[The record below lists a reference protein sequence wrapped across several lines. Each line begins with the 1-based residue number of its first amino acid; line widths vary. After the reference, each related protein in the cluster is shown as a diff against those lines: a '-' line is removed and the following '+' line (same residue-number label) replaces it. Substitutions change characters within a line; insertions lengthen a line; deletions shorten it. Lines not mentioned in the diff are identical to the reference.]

1 MSHWVR
7 INETGG
13 PEVLTWE
20 ERDLDAPGPGEARIR
35 HAAVGLNFTD
45 VHRRRGDHHFPT
57 PIPCSLGLE
66 AAGLVEEVGDGV
78 TEVKVGD
85 RIAYAAMPLEAYSD
99 ERVLAAERLVPL
111 PDSVDEKVAAASLVK
126 GLTVQFLIRQ
136 TFRVEPGQVVVFHA
150 AAGGVGLIACQ
161 WLKHLGVTIIGT
173 VGSEAKAEIALAHG
187 ADHVLIHG
195 KDDVA
200 GLARDLTNGR
210 GVPVV
215 YDSIGQAT
223 FNESIRA
230 LAPRGMLVSFGNV
243 SGHVEPVQLGKIF
256 APESLFFTWARLHQ
270 YIETREALLGAARD
284 LFDVIES
291 GAVKI
296 EINQTYPLPE
306 ASRAHADLEARK
318 TTGSS
323 VLIP

>member
-1 MSHWVR
+1 MLPVR
-7 INETGG
+7 VKPVSATPPWGLTSRTCIGG
-13 PEVLTWE
+13 GGT
-20 ERDLDAPGPGEARIR
+20 II
-35 HAAVGLNFTD
+35 F
-45 VHRRRGDHHFPT
+45 RRR
-57 PIPCSLGLE
+57 SRVVSVSKRR
-66 AAGLVEEVGDGV
+66 GLVEEVGDGV

-126 GLTVQFLIRQ
+126 GLTVQFLILQ

-161 WLKHLGVTIIGT
+161 WLKHLGVTTIGT
-173 VGSEAKAEIALAHG
+173 VGSEAKAEVALAHG

-200 GLARDLTNGR
+200 GLARDLTDGR

-296 EINQTYPLPE
+296 EINRTYPLHE

>member
-1 MSHWVR
+1 MPPCPSR
-7 INETGG
+7 
-13 PEVLTWE
+13 
-20 ERDLDAPGPGEARIR
+20 
-35 HAAVGLNFTD
+35 
-45 VHRRRGDHHFPT
+45 PT
-57 PIPCSLGLE
+57 PTN
-66 AAGLVEEVGDGV
+66 A
-78 TEVKVGD
+78 
-85 RIAYAAMPLEAYSD
+85 
-99 ERVLAAERLVPL
+99 VLAAERLVPL

>member
-1 MSHWVR
+1 MSHWMR

-45 VHRRRGDHHFPT
+45 VHRRRGDHHFST
-57 PIPCSLGLE
+57 PVPCSLGLE

-136 TFRVEPGQVVVFHA
+136 TVRVEPGQVVVFHA

-161 WLKHLGVTIIGT
+161 WLKHLGVTTIGT

-200 GLARDLTNGR
+200 GLARDLTDGR

-296 EINQTYPLPE
+296 EINQTYPLHE

>member
-1 MSHWVR
+1 MSHWMR

-13 PEVLTWE
+13 PDVLTWE
-20 ERDLDAPGPGEARIR
+20 ARDLDVPGPGEARIR

-57 PIPCSLGLE
+57 PVPCCLGLE
-66 AAGLVEEVGDGV
+66 AAGVVEEVGDGV

-85 RIAYAAMPLEAYSD
+85 RVAYAAMPLEAYSD
-99 ERVLAAERLVPL
+99 ERILTVERLVPL
-111 PDSVDEKVAAASLVK
+111 PDSIDDEVAAASMVK
-126 GLTVQFLIRQ
+126 GITVQFLIRQ
-136 TFRVEPGQVVVFHA
+136 SFRVEPGQVVVFHA

-161 WLKHLGVTIIGT
+161 WLKHLGVTTIGT
-173 VGSEAKAEIALAHG
+173 VGSEAKAEIARAHG

-200 GLARDLTNGR
+200 GLARELTDGR

-215 YDSIGQAT
+215 YDSIGKAT
-223 FNESIRA
+223 FEESIRC

-243 SGHVEPVQLGKIF
+243 SGYIDPVHLSQVFG
-256 APESLFFTWARLHQ
+256 AESLFFTWAKMHH
-270 YIETREALLGAARD
+270 YIETREDLLSATDD
-284 LFDVIES
+284 LFAVIS
-291 GAVKI
+291 NGAVKI
-296 EINQTYPLPE
+296 EVNRTYPLQE
-306 ASRAHADLEARK
+306 AARAHADLEARK

-323 VLIP
+323 VLIL

>member
-1 MSHWVR
+1 MSHWMR
-7 INETGG
+7 INETGA
-13 PEVLTWE
+13 PDVLTWE
-20 ERDLDAPGPGEARIR
+20 ARDLDPPGPGEARIR
-35 HAAVGLNFTD
+35 HSAVGLNFTD

-57 PIPCSLGLE
+57 PVPCCLGLE
-66 AAGLVEEVGDGV
+66 AAGVVDEIGEGV

-85 RIAYAAMPLEAYSD
+85 RVAYAAMPLEAYSD
-99 ERVLAAERLVPL
+99 ERILTAERLVPL
-111 PDSVDEKVAAASLVK
+111 PDSVEEKVAAASMVK

-161 WLKHLGVTIIGT
+161 WLKHLGVTTIGT
-173 VGSEAKAEIALAHG
+173 VGSESKAEIARAHG

-200 GLARDLTNGR
+200 GLARELTGGR

-215 YDSIGQAT
+215 YDSIGKAT
-223 FNESIRA
+223 FDESIKS

-243 SGHVEPVQLGKIF
+243 SGHIEPVRLSEVFGL
-256 APESLFFTWARLHQ
+256 ESMFFTWAKMHH
-270 YIETREALLGAARD
+270 YVETREELLTAATD
-284 LFDVIES
+284 LFDVIDS

-296 EINQTYPLPE
+296 EINQTYPLQD
-306 ASRAHADLEARK
+306 AAQAHMDLEARK